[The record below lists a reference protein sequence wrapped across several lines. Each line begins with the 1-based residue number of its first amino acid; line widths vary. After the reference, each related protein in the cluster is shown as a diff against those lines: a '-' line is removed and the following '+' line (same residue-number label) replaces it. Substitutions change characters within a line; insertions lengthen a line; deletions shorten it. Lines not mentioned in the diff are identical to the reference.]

1 MRCFMIKI
9 ILYSL
14 ILVLMFSSEWNISS
28 GDEYEKL
35 SSEYHFYQQFSKI
48 KLPEKLD
55 FCGEQIPLNNQVMKE
70 RAERELYINLQSP
83 GQIILYLKRSSRYFP
98 IFDSIFKKYNIPDD
112 IKFLAVAESG
122 LQIAMSPKSA
132 NGIWQFIPSTAKE
145 YGLIVDDYID
155 ERLNIYKSTDAA
167 CRYLKKA
174 YEVFGSWTLA
184 AAAYNMGFSNL
195 SSNIDFQKTSNFFE
209 LFLNEETSRYIYR
222 IAIIKEILLNHK
234 KYGFHLSKE
243 DFYYP
248 LPTKQIVWNY
258 EIPDLA
264 LWAKMQGTTYFWVKT
279 LNPWILKRSLPKP
292 KESYIIDIPAK

>member
-1 MRCFMIKI
+1 MFKI

-14 ILVLMFSSEWNISS
+14 ISVLMFSDWNISS
-28 GDEYEKL
+28 GNENEKL
-35 SSEYHFYQQFSKI
+35 NLNNHFYQDFSKF

-55 FCGEQIPLNNQVMKE
+55 FCGEQIPLNNQIMKE
-70 RAERELYINLQSP
+70 RAEREFYINLQSP

-112 IKFLAVAESG
+112 FKYLAVAESG

-132 NGIWQFIPSTAKE
+132 YGIWQFIPSTAKE
-145 YGLIVDDYID
+145 YGLIIDDYVD

-174 YEVFGSWTLA
+174 YEVFGSWSLA

-195 SSNIDFQKTSNFFE
+195 SSNIDFQKTRNFFE
-209 LFLNEETSRYIYR
+209 LFLNEETSRYIFR
-222 IAIIKEILLNHK
+222 IAILKEILSNHK

-248 LPTKQIVWNY
+248 FPTKQIVWNE

-279 LNPWILKRSLPKP
+279 FNPWILKRSLPKP
-292 KESYIIDIPAK
+292 KESYIIEIPMR